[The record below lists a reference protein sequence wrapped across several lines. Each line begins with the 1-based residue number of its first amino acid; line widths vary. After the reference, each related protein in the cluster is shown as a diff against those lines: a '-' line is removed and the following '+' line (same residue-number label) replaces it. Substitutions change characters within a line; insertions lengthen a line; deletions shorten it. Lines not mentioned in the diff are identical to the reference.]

1 MSIKKEKLLRIDFK
15 GVKMRILNLKLQ
27 NFRNYDQLNIEF
39 NPCKNLI
46 IGKNTMGKT
55 NIVEAIYVLAFTKS
69 FRGSKDN
76 ILINFGCDHAR
87 IEGTVENNGK
97 NDYKVILNGVDK
109 KVFINN
115 NPVSRLMDYLSH
127 INIVLFTSE
136 DLKLINDTPNTRRKL
151 INIELSQFSNDYL
164 KTLTIYNKV
173 LKQRN
178 AYLKT
183 LYTNGLASKD
193 YLDILTNQLV
203 NLGLKIHKY
212 RADFIEEINVFL
224 EKNFYKITNEEGLHL
239 RYKSDYSNKS
249 VEDILKMHKKEVER
263 DIVLGKTN
271 SGVHLDD
278 YDFIRDERNLR
289 DFGSQGEQKNAII
302 SLKMAE
308 IDIFR
313 DKLGVE
319 PILILDDLFSDLD
332 KSKINNILTFLN
344 DDIQTFITTTE
355 LNKISKHLKENS
367 KIIKISNGKVV
378 ERNN

>member
-1 MSIKKEKLLRIDFK
+1 
-15 GVKMRILNLKLQ
+15 MRILNLKLQ